1 MRAPPKR
8 MLIELPVAEEI
19 DGLATNYP
27 EFRVRKFEYDI
38 KEGSP
43 DLNRAPCKGQIVLVV
58 NGEKGTVLLRSK
70 DGHSWAL
77 PNGSVLMYETPE
89 QAARRVA
96 KAECGLGIRSMVL
109 TAMYD
114 VSWHYPEITVKRL
127 HLVYA
132 AVTDDFE
139 FVTPADKYSGA
150 EFRPEVTANVL
161 GSEIDRQALE
171 DSIDK

>member
-1 MRAPPKR
+1 
-8 MLIELPVAEEI
+8 MLIELPVADEI
-19 DGLATNYP
+19 DGLATAYP
-27 EFRVRKFEYDI
+27 AFRVRKFEYDI
-38 KEGSP
+38 KEGAP
-43 DLNRAPCKGQIVLVV
+43 DLNRAPCKGQVVLVV
-58 NGEKGTVLLRSK
+58 NGEKGTALLRNK

-77 PNGSVLMYETPE
+77 PSGSILIYETPE
-89 QAARRVA
+89 QAAKRVA

-114 VSWHYPEITVKRL
+114 VAWHYPDITVKRL

-139 FVTPADKYSGA
+139 FTVPAERYSGA

-161 GSEIDRQALE
+161 GSDIDRQALE
-171 DSIDK
+171 DSVDK